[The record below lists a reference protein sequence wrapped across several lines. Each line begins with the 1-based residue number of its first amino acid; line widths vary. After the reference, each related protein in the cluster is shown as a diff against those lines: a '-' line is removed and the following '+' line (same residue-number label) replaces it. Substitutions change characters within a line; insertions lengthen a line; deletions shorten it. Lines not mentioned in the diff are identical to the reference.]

1 MSGHTRLLFAVKVAL
16 LDVMLGDSSSCEV
29 VDEIAT
35 LLFAV
40 VAEDVEK
47 VVLVFSR
54 EISELSLMDNDD
66 EVESE

>member
-1 MSGHTRLLFAVKVAL
+1 MSGHTWLLFAVKVAL

-40 VAEDVEK
+40 VA
-47 VVLVFSR
+47 VVFVFSR
-54 EISELSLMDNDD
+54 EISELSLINKD

>member
-1 MSGHTRLLFAVKVAL
+1 MKVAL

-29 VDEIAT
+29 VDKIAT

-40 VAEDVEK
+40 VA
-47 VVLVFSR
+47 VVFVFSR
-54 EISELSLMDNDD
+54 EISELSLINKD